1 MGSCISGNGTT
12 YITKRKQNNN
22 KSRKSA
28 GCLSSLCKGEDDV
41 DIENKNS
48 SEIVPIPQIKSSYCF
63 HHNDDKLN
71 TNLNN
76 IIDKYKEKLKIK
88 KINFEQIYNIF
99 MNYTYDFTK
108 CNFIICDTRE
118 ISTEKNQLFI
128 KKFPQINYNIKQLEP
143 MKKEKI
149 NKLFNFLKGKNIIFI
164 LKDESS
170 LDIFEKYIIFFLAN
184 ELNLSLQC
192 IYILS
197 QYIQKYDE
205 SRTSKMY
212 IDYLYYFIDE
222 DLLYDYSPKILINSN
237 DIKSS
242 CLNFNNNNLNNAYIF
257 FDTFSNNNK
266 SSDFNSK
273 SSNLKILSKFDINYL
288 NSKNILETDIF
299 LNFISDFKIEYILNF
314 LNLNE
319 YNNIINRKNV
329 KYIIHS
335 EGKRNKTNKEEKKT
349 TIKQKN
355 VYIPKNIEF
364 DEYYKIIHNEFIP
377 LIEEFK
383 EQIVQNNCILI
394 QFDNNIDNLFL
405 LKLLYIIIF
414 RITGL
419 TFDNIYNYLKC
430 IFFELGNESFIKVKK
445 DEILNFLVY

>member
-1 MGSCISGNGTT
+1 
-12 YITKRKQNNN
+12 
-22 KSRKSA
+22 
-28 GCLSSLCKGEDDV
+28 
-41 DIENKNS
+41 
-48 SEIVPIPQIKSSYCF
+48 
-63 HHNDDKLN
+63 
-71 TNLNN
+71 
-76 IIDKYKEKLKIK
+76 
-88 KINFEQIYNIF
+88 

-242 CLNFNNNNLNNAYIF
+242 SLNFNNNNLNNAYIF